1 MREKELRMTIKAIV
15 FDIGGVLEFT
25 PDLGVD
31 VKWEQ
36 KLNLKLGELNERLH
50 EVWRGRSI
58 GTIKIEQVD
67 TRISEIMGWS
77 AVQVN
82 EYMEDVWREYLGT
95 LHVELA
101 EYFRSLRS
109 KYKTAILSSS
119 FVGTREKEVGY

>member
-82 EYMEDVWREYLGT
+82 EYMEDVWGEYLGT

-119 FVGTREKEVGY
+119 FVGAREKEVEY